1 MFPIY
6 EISAAPHF
14 PHALKSVQSTGART
28 EPAISVLMVAAN
40 DAKSVE
46 VTERDDAIHIA
57 ITAAE

>member
-14 PHALKSVQSTGART
+14 PHALKSAQSTVPRP

-40 DAKSVE
+40 DARHVE
-46 VTERDDAIHIA
+46 VMESDGEIYVA
-57 ITAAE
+57 ITANR